1 MRWDIED
8 KIACELWFFT
18 GLSFGGTRRVARIH
32 AYGGLQGDDIPG
44 DEVRSLGI
52 IAQPGIR
59 VILMT
64 ARSTIAWEDMP
75 WRAFEVIEGQT
86 HFMKDGRTALQIPD
100 LDQYD
105 EPTANR
111 TDSELDAGYPQVETL
126 EQGSGWTYG
135 RSGRILLKNNLKA
148 IRVERV

>member
-8 KIACELWFFT
+8 RVACEFWFFT
-18 GLSFGGTRRVARIH
+18 GLSFGGTRRVARVH

-52 IAQPGIR
+52 IAEPGLR

-75 WRAFEVIEGQT
+75 WRAFQVLEGKT
-86 HFMKDGRTALQIPD
+86 AFLKDGRSALQIPD

-111 TDSELDAGYPQVETL
+111 TDSELDCGYPQVERL
-126 EQGSGWTYG
+126 EDGTGWTFG
-135 RSGRILLKNNLKA
+135 RAGRRQLKNNLAA
-148 IRVERV
+148 IRIERM